1 MSAPSRVKE
10 GFAPSPGLAVEVLR
24 WPVDAGQ
31 RAGLL
36 ERGRPCL
43 WLLDRGELVPELEES
58 EAWVR
63 LPVDAQD
70 FQSRVQQLL
79 ARLGANPL
87 LVPGDVKVDEDGL
100 LTVGDQRIVV
110 PHIEATILNRL
121 GETPG
126 RVVGRAE
133 LVQIIWPDD
142 NRNDRAID
150 SRIRTLRTRIFQ
162 LGLTIHTIRGRGVL
176 LAAESESTNVP
187 ASERDAP
194 RRDPWSNS

>member
-1 MSAPSRVKE
+1 MSAPSGVKQ
-10 GFAPSPGLAVEVLR
+10 GFAPGPGLAVEVLR

-36 ERGRPCL
+36 AQGRPCL

-58 EAWVR
+58 EAWAR

-70 FQSRVQQLL
+70 LQSRVQRLL
-79 ARLGANPL
+79 ARSGGSAL
-87 LVPGDVKVDEDGL
+87 LLPGEVRVDEDGL
-100 LTVGDQRIVV
+100 LTVGHQRVVV
-110 PHIEATILNRL
+110 PLIEATILNRL
-121 GETPG
+121 GEAPG
-126 RVVGRAE
+126 RVVSRE
-133 LVQIIWPDD
+133 DLVRIIWQDD
-142 NRNDRAID
+142 RRNDRAID
-150 SRIRTLRTRIFQ
+150 SRIHTLRARIFH
-162 LGLTIHTIRGRGVL
+162 LGLTIHTIRGRGFL